1 MNHPKIVRPL
11 LAAALIV
18 ASAAAA
24 FSAAV
29 WSDEEIADMKQ
40 SGQSFHR

>member
-18 ASAAAA
+18 AWAASADG
-24 FSAAV
+24 AAV

-40 SGQSFHR
+40 FGQSFHR